1 MRAFGA
7 TAEDEKLQQVQAEL
21 ETAGAGG
28 RKKMRMTSTKINI
41 RDAEWEGTEWQGFQ
55 DDVAMD
61 AKMGF
66 AGEENEDKTARKRR
80 KVGSEDKIITPR
92 KPLRQMALDTEAG
105 EKVEDVLDDEVT
117 IAKRQRKAIR
127 KSGSRMSLL
136 SSEITMVADSLP
148 QSGATPTD
156 PFTDN
161 TPTEPRSALSVYA
174 STSNLSPNKRKM
186 MRAKFAQQSTASP
199 REPRRLSGALFA
211 DAASP
216 STPPNINFG
225 TSTSSPMQ
233 FGASRRLQNSTPLG
247 TPVRGPSTLRTSAV
261 PGTAPAKLH
270 SKQTRT
276 EIEQEMASFFTPI
289 PRLKK
294 VKRRSS
300 PIKSYLQ
307 QLLENKEEVVKPT
320 QDAQDERA
328 PTPERDSA
336 LSFARDVS
344 GSPAS
349 LVLSEKASSPAVV
362 RDASSVIEEDPAEK
376 NDESMVEQEA
386 TTAEQDTSMGET
398 TAEDDI
404 SDASVAATVAS
415 DKVEVHARL
424 DAVASVVR
432 LDFESVP
439 DLSIGKLGSFADD
452 QSEPSYLDDD
462 TMEDVSLIRDE
473 HEEAILSESEEEDFD
488 PEEQLRLELAASQEP
503 ASEESDSE
511 EVADVAITKDD
522 DADELMLDSP
532 ASTSA
537 ISEGASSTPAFESS
551 IEIVVEPISHTPT
564 SEESA
569 IASDSSDS
577 STSAVNANTSFED
590 EETAMLLAFVTKN
603 QAKKLSRSASV
614 VSPKPNSPLRAALGD
629 VTGNGSSPLNKKIA
643 KGSKAEKDAPASP
656 TKKSR
661 RLNPATPLNTT
672 DLLNPS
678 EVTEPS
684 SVRRSGRTAS
694 KPSSVSKIPAP
705 PSFIPV
711 RHLGDSGLETKPA
724 KKEKTIEQIT
734 KLNTGKNKAGCLQ
747 PMVVLKRLKMEEK
760 MSAKSKPAS
769 PTKNGGKDGSPKKGG
784 ANGGK
789 GKKKLVWA
797 EELTAVREFDEKSIV
812 RPVQKEAV
820 DKKKEKA
827 EGKKLEETKK
837 TRVRVGTASERASKA
852 ALGMAGNGTP
862 AKRKSRDVTAEEA
875 KKEKKEAPA
884 AKKVR
889 QPKLR
894 SPKVRV
900 AKEKKVEDIVM
911 G

>member
-7 TAEDEKLQQVQAEL
+7 TDSDSQLQAAQAEL

-28 RKKMRMTSTKINI
+28 RKKMRMTSTKTNI
-41 RDAEWEGTEWQGFQ
+41 RDAEWEGTEWHGFQ
-55 DDVAMD
+55 DDDAMGID
-61 AKMGF
+61 LKVD
-66 AGEENEDKTARKRR
+66 ENQGDKTARKRR

-117 IAKRQRKAIR
+117 IAKRARKAMR
-127 KSGSRMSLL
+127 KSGSRQSLL
-136 SSEITMVADSLP
+136 STEVTTVSDSLP
-148 QSGATPTD
+148 QSSAMPTGS
-156 PFTDN
+156 FMDN

-174 STSNLSPNKRKM
+174 STNNLSPNKRKL
-186 MRAKFAQQSTASP
+186 MRAKSAQQSTASP

-216 STPPNINFG
+216 NTPPNINFG
-225 TSTSSPMQ
+225 TSTASPMQ

-247 TPVRGPSTLRTSAV
+247 TPVRGASTLRTSAV

-320 QDAQDERA
+320 QDAQDDRA

-336 LSFARDVS
+336 LSFARDVP

-349 LVLSEKASSPAVV
+349 PVVSETAISPVA
-362 RDASSVIEEDPAEK
+362 APTAEDE
-376 NDESMVEQEA
+376 
-386 TTAEQDTSMGET
+386 TTAQEDTSMT
-398 TAEDDI
+398 EDATPVEEDEPTVDQHE
-404 SDASVAATVAS
+404 SSASE
-415 DKVEVHARL
+415 DKLQVHAKL
-424 DAVASVVR
+424 DAVASAVR

-439 DLSIGKLGSFADD
+439 DLSIERLGSFANS
-452 QSEPSYLDDD
+452 QSEESYLDDD
-462 TMEDVSLIRDE
+462 TEEDVSLIRDE
-473 HEEAILSESEEEDFD
+473 HEEAIISEEEEEDFD
-488 PEEQLRLELAASQEP
+488 PEEQLRLELAASQET
-503 ASEESDSE
+503 ASEASDSE
-511 EVADVAITKDD
+511 ELDEIANVETTDD
-522 DADELMLDSP
+522 EDADELMLDAP
-532 ASTSA
+532 AS
-537 ISEGASSTPAFESS
+537 ISSIGEVANSTPAFESS
-551 IEIVVEPISHTPT
+551 IEIVAGPISHTPT

-577 STSAVNANTSFED
+577 NSNDSSNSTSNVSFED

-614 VSPKPNSPLRAALGD
+614 VSPKGKTSPLRAALGD
-629 VTGNGSSPLNKKIA
+629 VTGNGSPPLAKKTA
-643 KGSKAEKDAPASP
+643 KSGKVEKDAPASP

-661 RLNPATPLNTT
+661 RLNPDTAIDTT
-672 DLLNPS
+672 DMLAAK

-694 KPSSVSKIPAP
+694 KPTASKIPAP

-711 RHLGDSGLETKPA
+711 RHLGADGTEVKAP
-724 KKEKTIEQIT
+724 KKEKTIEQLT

-760 MSAKSKPAS
+760 MSFKSAKPGS
-769 PTKNGGKDGSPKKGG
+769 PTKAVSPTKAGKAG
-784 ANGGK
+784 AK
-789 GKKKLVWA
+789 EKKKLVWA
-797 EELTAVREFDEKSIV
+797 EELTMVREFDEKSIV
-812 RPVQKEAV
+812 RPVEKVKA
-820 DKKKEKA
+820 DGKKEKA

-852 ALGMAGNGTP
+852 ALGMVANGTP
-862 AKRKSRDVTAEEA
+862 AKRKSKDVTGAEKD
-875 KKEKKEAPA
+875 KKETPA
-884 AKKVR
+884 KRVR

-894 SPKVRV
+894 SPKVRGV
-900 AKEKKVEDIVM
+900 KAMEKKNEDVVM

>member
-7 TAEDEKLQQVQAEL
+7 TDSDSQLQAAQAEL

-28 RKKMRMTSTKINI
+28 RKKMRMTSTKTNI
-41 RDAEWEGTEWQGFQ
+41 RDAEWKGTEWHGFQ
-55 DDVAMD
+55 DDVAMGLD
-61 AKMGF
+61 MKVD
-66 AGEENEDKTARKRR
+66 ENLGDKTARKRR

-117 IAKRQRKAIR
+117 IAKRARKAMR
-127 KSGSRMSLL
+127 KSGSRQSLL
-136 SSEITMVADSLP
+136 SSEVTTVSDSLP
-148 QSGATPTD
+148 QSGAMPTD
-156 PFTDN
+156 PFMDN

-174 STSNLSPNKRKM
+174 STSNLSPNKRKL
-186 MRAKFAQQSTASP
+186 MRAKFAQQSAASP

-225 TSTSSPMQ
+225 SSTASPMQ
-233 FGASRRLQNSTPLG
+233 FGASRRLQTSTPLG
-247 TPVRGPSTLRTSAV
+247 TPVRGASTLRTSAV

-307 QLLENKEEVVKPT
+307 QLLENKEEVVKLA

-336 LSFARDVS
+336 LSFARDVP

-349 LVLSEKASSPAVV
+349 PVVSETAISPVQSSIVEKHEPTA
-362 RDASSVIEEDPAEK
+362 EED
-376 NDESMVEQEA
+376 
-386 TTAEQDTSMGET
+386 ET
-398 TAEDDI
+398 TAQEDTYMTENETPVEEDEPTVDQHE
-404 SDASVAATVAS
+404 SSASE
-415 DKVEVHARL
+415 DKLQVHAKL
-424 DAVASVVR
+424 DAVASAVR

-439 DLSIGKLGSFADD
+439 DLSIERLGSFANS
-452 QSEPSYLDDD
+452 QSEESYLDDD
-462 TMEDVSLIRDE
+462 TEEDVSLIRDE
-473 HEEAILSESEEEDFD
+473 HEEASISGEEEDFD
-488 PEEQLRLELAASQEP
+488 PEEQLRLELAASQET
-503 ASEESDSE
+503 ASEASDSE
-511 EVADVAITKDD
+511 ELDEIANVETADDE
-522 DADELMLDSP
+522 DADELMLDAP
-532 ASTSA
+532 ASSSSIA
-537 ISEGASSTPAFESS
+537 EVANSTPAFESS
-551 IEIVVEPISHTPT
+551 IEIVAEPISHTPT

-577 STSAVNANTSFED
+577 NSNDSSNSTSNVSFED

-614 VSPKPNSPLRAALGD
+614 VSPKGKTSPLRAVLED
-629 VTGNGSSPLNKKIA
+629 VTGNGSLPLAKKTT
-643 KGSKAEKDAPASP
+643 KSGKVEKDAPASP

-661 RLNPATPLNTT
+661 RLHPATAIDTT
-672 DLLNPS
+672 DILAAN

-694 KPSSVSKIPAP
+694 KPTASKIPAP

-711 RHLGDSGLETKPA
+711 RHLGADGIEVKAP

-760 MSAKSKPAS
+760 MSSKSTKPGS
-769 PTKNGGKDGSPKKGG
+769 PTKAVSPTKAGKAGTKE
-784 ANGGK
+784 
-789 GKKKLVWA
+789 KKKLVWA
-797 EELTAVREFDEKSIV
+797 EELTMVREFDEKSIV
-812 RPVQKEAV
+812 RPVEKVKA
-820 DKKKEKA
+820 DGKKEKA

-852 ALGMAGNGTP
+852 ALGMVANGTP
-862 AKRKSRDVTAEEA
+862 AKRKSKDVTGAEKD
-875 KKEKKEAPA
+875 KKETPA
-884 AKKVR
+884 KRVR

-894 SPKVRV
+894 SPKVRGV
-900 AKEKKVEDIVM
+900 KAMEKKNEDVVM
-911 G
+911 C

>member
-7 TAEDEKLQQVQAEL
+7 TDSDERLASAQAEL

-28 RKKMRMTSTKINI
+28 RKKMRMTSTKTNI
-41 RDAEWEGTEWQGFQ
+41 RDAEWEGTEWHGFK
-55 DDVAMD
+55 DDVVFD
-61 AKMGF
+61 TKMGF

-80 KVGSEDKIITPR
+80 KVGSEDMIITPR
-92 KPLRQMALDTEAG
+92 KPLRQMAWDTEAG

-117 IAKRQRKAIR
+117 IARRQRKAMR

-136 SSEITMVADSLP
+136 SSEVTTVADSLP
-148 QSGATPTD
+148 QSGTTPTD
-156 PFTDN
+156 PFMDN

-174 STSNLSPNKRKM
+174 STSNLSPNKRKL

-216 STPPNINFG
+216 NTPPNINFG
-225 TSTSSPMQ
+225 TSTASPIQ

-247 TPVRGPSTLRTSAV
+247 TPVRGASALRTSAV

-270 SKQTRT
+270 SKQSRT

-320 QDAQDERA
+320 QDAQDQRA
-328 PTPERDSA
+328 PTPERDSK
-336 LSFARDVS
+336 LSFARDVP

-349 LVLSEKASSPAVV
+349 PQMSEKASSPVAALKSPVV
-362 RDASSVIEEDPAEK
+362 AKHGVTAQEITPVVQE
-376 NDESMVEQEA
+376 DESMLDQEH
-386 TTAEQDTSMGET
+386 SI
-398 TAEDDI
+398 AEDEPTV
-404 SDASVAATVAS
+404 DAHEFSAS
-415 DKVEVHARL
+415 EDKVEVHAKL
-424 DAVASVVR
+424 DAVATAVR

-439 DLSIGKLGSFADD
+439 DLSISRLGSFADD

-462 TMEDVSLIRDE
+462 TEEDVSLIRDE
-473 HEEAILSESEEEDFD
+473 HEEAIISESEEEEDFD
-488 PEEQLRLELAASQEP
+488 PEEQLRLELAASQET

-511 EVADVAITKDD
+511 EVEANVETADDE
-522 DADELMLDSP
+522 DADELMLDAPEQSV
-532 ASTSA
+532 AA
-537 ISEGASSTPAFESS
+537 VANSTPAFESS
-551 IEIVVEPISHTPT
+551 MKIIAEPITHTAV

-577 STSAVNANTSFED
+577 STSASNANTSFED

-603 QAKKLSRSASV
+603 QAKKLSRSASIA
-614 VSPKPNSPLRAALGD
+614 SPKPSSPLRAALRD
-629 VTGNGSSPLNKKIA
+629 VTGNSSPPLTKKTA
-643 KGSKAEKDAPASP
+643 KGSKSDKDNAPASP

-661 RLNPATPLNTT
+661 RLNPDTAIGTT
-672 DLLNPS
+672 DILAAS
-678 EVTEPS
+678 EVAESS

-694 KPSSVSKIPAP
+694 KPTASKIPAP

-711 RHLGDSGLETKPA
+711 RHLGADGTEVKAP

-760 MSAKSKPAS
+760 MGGRKES
-769 PTKNGGKDGSPKKGG
+769 PKKKMEVGSPKKAG
-784 ANGGK
+784 ANGAK
-789 GKKKLVWA
+789 EKKKLVWA

-812 RPVQKEAV
+812 RPVQKEVV

-837 TRVRVGTASERASKA
+837 TRVRVGTASERANKA
-852 ALGMAGNGTP
+852 ALGMVANGTP
-862 AKRKSRDVTAEEA
+862 AKRKSREVATEKEDK
-875 KKEKKEAPA
+875 KKETPA
-884 AKKVR
+884 KRVR

-900 AKEKKVEDIVM
+900 AKEKKDEDVVM